1 MSGKPKRAAS
11 RGKPASR
18 GEPASRPRLRLH
30 LWLEN
35 EAGEALFG
43 PGRLEILRAIETHGS
58 LLAAASALGMSYRGL
73 WAKVRHAER
82 RLGFAL
88 VDAHA
93 GRGPA
98 SGAVLTDAA
107 RELMDHFARLQTET
121 ARAGEAALARLFARA
136 DRSSRA
142 TRSRRAHPLH

>member
-11 RGKPASR
+11 RPRAAPR
-18 GEPASRPRLRLH
+18 GEPAPPPRLRLH

-43 PGRLEILRAIETHGS
+43 PGRLAILRAIETHGS
-58 LLAAASALGMSYRGL
+58 LLAAAGALGMSYRGL
-73 WAKVRHAER
+73 WAKIRHAER
-82 RLGFAL
+82 RLGLPL

-98 SGAVLTDAA
+98 SGAVLTAEA
-107 RELMDHFARLQTET
+107 RELMDRFARLQ
-121 ARAGEAALARLFARA
+121 AEAACACEAAFARLFAR
-136 DRSSRA
+136 R
-142 TRSRRAHPLH
+142 

>member
-1 MSGKPKRAAS
+1 MSPKPKRAGPG
-11 RGKPASR
+11 RQ
-18 GEPASRPRLRLH
+18 GEPAPRPRLRLH

-58 LLAAASALGMSYRGL
+58 LLAAAGALGMSYRGL

-82 RLGFAL
+82 RLGFPL

-98 SGAVLTDAA
+98 SGAALTPEA
-107 RELMDHFARLQTET
+107 RELMKRFARLQAEAT
-121 ARAGEAALARLFARA
+121 RAGEAAFARLFARA
-136 DRSSRA
+136 SRAPRA

>member
-1 MSGKPKRAAS
+1 VSGKAKRAAP
-11 RGKPASR
+11 RGRPA
-18 GEPASRPRLRLH
+18 PPPRLRLH

-58 LLAAASALGMSYRGL
+58 LLAAAGALGMSYRGL

-88 VDAHA
+88 VDARA

-98 SGAVLTDAA
+98 SGAVLTAEA
-107 RELMDHFARLQTET
+107 RELMERFARLQLEA
-121 ARAGEAALARLFARA
+121 ARACEAAFTRLFPRA
-136 DRSSRA
+136 DRTPRA